1 MAMLYALDLTGLLD
15 GRWRQALPLLSA
27 PRRERALRCR
37 LDADSARLTGAG
49 LLLHG
54 ALCRAG
60 IPPAQQLLRRSPWGK
75 PELADGRCHVSL
87 SHSGRWA
94 ACAVDKA
101 PVGVDVESARCTM
114 AIARRYFHPEE
125 LTFLASL
132 PEIGQPEA
140 LARLWTGKE
149 AFAKAVGRG
158 LQTGLS
164 RFCIHPDGTVMQPFL
179 PRDYRIDWY
188 QIGGMTLALAS
199 AGCRP
204 DVEQLSLRQLYDLV
218 EPMAQSDG
226 RNG

>member
-1 MAMLYALDLTGLLD
+1 MTMLYALDLTGLLD

-49 LLLHG
+49 LLLRA

-60 IPPAQQLLRRSPWGK
+60 IPPTQQLLRRSPWGK
-75 PELADGRCHVSL
+75 PELADGRCHISL

-125 LTFLASL
+125 LAFLASL
-132 PEIGQPEA
+132 PEPAQPEA

-164 RFCIHPDGTVMQPFL
+164 RFCLHPDGAVTQPFL
-179 PRDYRIDWY
+179 PREYHIDWY
-188 QIGGMTLALAS
+188 QIDGMTLALAS
-199 AGCRP
+199 AGGRP
-204 DVEQLSLRQLYDLV
+204 DLVQLSLRQLYDLDGAA
-218 EPMAQSDG
+218 AQSG
-226 RNG
+226 GSGG